1 MRPFF
6 RSSTVKIY
14 LCARYGRRDEL
25 REYATEANRAG
36 LHVVSRWLYLNEA
49 DSAGPDEQARWA
61 ERDWDE
67 IRQCDALVFFA
78 ETDPLAPGAGRG
90 GRNVEWGLA
99 LALRRMRILVG
110 APENCFHQ
118 LAYRTFATWPEALEF
133 LRPKSEY
140 QREGFSNEVETN

>member
-1 MRPFF
+1 M
-6 RSSTVKIY
+6 KIY

-25 REYATEANRAG
+25 RGYAAEATRAG
-36 LHVVSRWLYLNEA
+36 LHVVSRWLYVQDD
-49 DSAGPDEQARWA
+49 DSCTDPAEQARWA

-67 IRQCDALVFFA
+67 IRQCDALVFFTEA
-78 ETDPLAPGAGRG
+78 DPASPGAGRG

-99 LALRRMRILVG
+99 LAMRRMRILVG

-118 LAYRTFATWPEALEF
+118 LAYRTFPTWAEALEF

-140 QREGFSNEVETN
+140 QQEGFSSEVAANEGREP